1 MKFDFWG
8 GRLRACGPCAARFV
22 AIAAIGRDT
31 RLSAVYGPSAG
42 HTSALFFVFALY
54 LMMMENDVV

>member
-1 MKFDFWG
+1 MCRPFRRYRG
-8 GRLRACGPCAARFV
+8 Q
-22 AIAAIGRDT
+22 IGRDT